1 MQKEGDEL
9 RTAFNIIRA
18 DFVKW
23 LRSDK
28 QLVTAFAFICFYM
41 YVLDP
46 ISICSDNLGEPINLL
61 EPFLVILG
69 NGFCIPI
76 VLIAFVVLMIDFP
89 DISGNTTFLL
99 LRSGRMKW
107 YRSQILFITLA
118 SIIFILAI
126 FIFSSLASMSNAFLA
141 NVWSNEA
148 KLMSSPQY
156 EELRIEYPLAVLDM
170 SVINNYSIIT
180 AFIYAVVLM
189 ILHLIFTAQL
199 QMVLSL
205 RFNKIIGICGNLIV
219 LGFGLVLWAA
229 ENNLK
234 WLFPF
239 ANSTIGWHYDELYNK
254 TEFPILLSLIY
265 MIIINII
272 MYFAGKK
279 VISKKMLTLLCQ
291 N

>member
-1 MQKEGDEL
+1 
-9 RTAFNIIRA
+9 
-18 DFVKW
+18 
-23 LRSDK
+23 
-28 QLVTAFAFICFYM
+28 
-41 YVLDP
+41 
-46 ISICSDNLGEPINLL
+46 
-61 EPFLVILG
+61 
-69 NGFCIPI
+69 
-76 VLIAFVVLMIDFP
+76 
-89 DISGNTTFLL
+89 
-99 LRSGRMKW
+99 
-107 YRSQILFITLA
+107 
-118 SIIFILAI
+118 
-126 FIFSSLASMSNAFLA
+126 
-141 NVWSNEA
+141 
-148 KLMSSPQY
+148 MSSPQY